1 MIQENETEWHRIEN
15 WIEQKHSFVLYRE
28 PQQSICHCLMQRSAV
43 KQFTHISQLNG
54 VRGYVFAPFRTDALH
69 PIVLLDPEE
78 QCSFTLKA
86 GQDTPGGIYAE
97 EQPPSA
103 SYSACFASFI
113 YELRRETFRKL
124 VLSRQTLI
132 KREPSFSSLRAF
144 RAAAQ
149 AFPYSY
155 VYLFFTPETGYWL
168 GCTPEILLS
177 GGEGSYHTVALAGT
191 QKICGDALPQH
202 WDEKNRQEQRY
213 VTDYLLSCLSGC
225 GITAQTNGPYSVRAG
240 ALSHL
245 KTDIH
250 FSLPPEGGL
259 GDLLH
264 LLHPTPAVC
273 GLPKTEAY
281 QFIGAHEAESRA
293 YYAGFLGWLDAS
305 DRSDLYVN
313 LRCMQVLPD
322 CFRLYAGGGILSTS
336 QMEDEWQETENKM
349 GAMRYT
355 IMKGY
360 ENR

>member
-1 MIQENETEWHRIEN
+1 M
-15 WIEQKHSFVLYRE
+15 
-28 PQQSICHCLMQRSAV
+28 
-43 KQFTHISQLNG
+43 
-54 VRGYVFAPFRTDALH
+54 
-69 PIVLLDPEE
+69 
-78 QCSFTLKA
+78 
-86 GQDTPGGIYAE
+86 
-97 EQPPSA
+97 
-103 SYSACFASFI
+103 
-113 YELRRETFRKL
+113 
-124 VLSRQTLI
+124 LSRQTLI

-155 VYLFFTPETGYWL
+155 VYLFFYTRNR
-168 GCTPEILLS
+168 ILV
-177 GGEGSYHTVALAGT
+177 GVYARDFAIGWRREDYHTVALAGT

-313 LRCMQVLPD
+313 LRCMQSP
-322 CFRLYAGGGILSTS
+322 CRLFSSLCRWRYFIPPRKWRTSGRKQRIRWALCAILL
-336 QMEDEWQETENKM
+336 
-349 GAMRYT
+349 
-355 IMKGY
+355 
-360 ENR
+360 